1 MLMTK
6 IFAAIILVFLL
17 PLLLG
22 VGLVLWLFGKGPI
35 IFKQNRVG
43 LFKNEFTIFKFRT
56 MTDGKISSIGK
67 VLRKT
72 GIDELPQLLNILK
85 GEMAFVGPR
94 PLTQEDIIRLD
105 WNDIKYQ
112 ARWSVKPGIT
122 GPAQLIKVCN
132 KDLSMSRDLTY
143 VEEKCLWLDLKIILQ
158 SMLIPIF
165 GKKQKK

>member
-1 MLMTK
+1 MTK
-6 IFAAIILVFLL
+6 VFAAIILVFLL

-43 LFKNEFTIFKFRT
+43 LLKKEFTILKFRT
-56 MTDGKISSIGK
+56 MTDGKISTFGNI
-67 VLRKT
+67 LRKT

-94 PLTQEDIIRLD
+94 PLTQEDIDRLY

-112 ARWSVKPGIT
+112 KRWSVKPGIT
-122 GPAQLIKVCN
+122 GWAQLIKICD
-132 KDLSMSRDLTY
+132 KDLSMSRDLSY
-143 VEEKCLWLDLKIILQ
+143 VEKKCLWLDLKIILQ
-158 SMLIPIF
+158 SVIIPIF
-165 GKKQKK
+165 GKNKKSS